1 VVRRSFSIVP
11 GVCSLARSKGGPVT
25 PQYNKTKQYT
35 VGHYEN
41 AKDMYQCPGG
51 EAHVTSCEAKIR
63 DLD

>member
-1 VVRRSFSIVP
+1 
-11 GVCSLARSKGGPVT
+11 VT